1 MEIGA
6 SLARLE
12 LTASD
17 AAAAAAFY
25 ARTFKL
31 QVTRDGDA
39 FSCHAPGRELRFL
52 NGDGGQL
59 HRVSLR
65 FASPSS
71 FDAYRQALIAQSIET
86 VDHADG
92 AFSVRDPEGR
102 LVQFLCPAMAPSHD
116 EPGCAEQSARLQ
128 HFAVRTP
135 DLDALLDFYVNTL
148 HFTLS
153 DRVLSDEGVVT
164 AAFLRTDEEHH
175 VMAIFRAPMSR
186 FDHFSCETPDWTQ
199 LRDWADHMA
208 SVGVDLAWGIG
219 RHGPGNDTFFMVRD
233 ADGNMGEVSSDLERC
248 VPGRTVGQWKHCPQ
262 TLNQW
267 GVAIM
272 RC

>member
-12 LTASD
+12 LTARD
-17 AAAAAAFY
+17 AAAAAEFY

-31 QVTRDGDA
+31 QVTREGETY
-39 FSCHAPGRELRFL
+39 SCRAPGRELGFV
-52 NGDGGQL
+52 NGEGGQL
-59 HRVSLR
+59 HRVSMR
-65 FASPSS
+65 FATQAK
-71 FDAYRQALIAQSIET
+71 FDAYRQALIAQGIET
-86 VDHADG
+86 LDHAHD

-102 LVQFLCPAMAPSHD
+102 LVRFLAPAASPDVALSQGD
-116 EPGCAEQSARLQ
+116 SSTRLQ

-135 DLDALLDFYVNTL
+135 ELDALLDFYVNTL

-153 DRVLSDEGVVT
+153 DRVLNDDGVVT

-175 VMAIFRAPMSR
+175 VMAIFRAPMVR
-186 FDHFSCETPDWTQ
+186 FDHFSCETQDWEQ

-208 SVGVDLAWGIG
+208 AVGVDLAWGVG

-233 ADGNMGEVSSDLERC
+233 ADGNMGEISSDLERC
-248 VPGRTVGQWKHCPQ
+248 APGRPVGEWKHRPQ

>member
-12 LTASD
+12 LTASN

-31 QVTRDGDA
+31 QVTREGET
-39 FSCHAPGRELRFL
+39 FSCRASGRELQIHA
-52 NGDGGQL
+52 GEAGQL
-59 HRVSLR
+59 LGVSLQ
-65 FASPSS
+65 FASQAR
-71 FDAYRQALIAQSIET
+71 FEAYRQALVVQGIET
-86 VDHADG
+86 LDHAED
-92 AFSVRDPEGR
+92 AFSVRDPER
-102 LVQFLCPAMAPSHD
+102 RQLRFLAPAASAD
-116 EPGCAEQSARLQ
+116 TESARGEPSARLQ

-135 DLDALLDFYVNTL
+135 ALDALLDFYVNTL
-148 HFTLS
+148 QFTLS
-153 DRVLSDEGVVT
+153 DRVLNDEGVVM

-175 VMAIFRAPMSR
+175 VMAIFRAPMVR
-186 FDHFSCETPDWTQ
+186 FDHFSCETQDWSQ

-208 SVGVDLAWGIG
+208 AVGVDLAWGIG

-233 ADGNMGEVSSDLERC
+233 ADGNMGEISSDLERC
-248 VPGRTVGQWKHCPQ
+248 MSERPVGEWQHRPQ